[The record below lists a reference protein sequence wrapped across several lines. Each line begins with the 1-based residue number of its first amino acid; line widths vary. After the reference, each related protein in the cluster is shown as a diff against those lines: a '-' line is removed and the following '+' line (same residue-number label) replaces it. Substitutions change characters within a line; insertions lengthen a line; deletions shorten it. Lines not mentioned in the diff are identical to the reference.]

1 MTINE
6 KTDIPSL
13 VAPVHADIALN
24 FDAHLELTRRIIR
37 QRSISADGSGIQE
50 MAELVAE
57 LLRELGA
64 GAEVIPTAG
73 FPVVLGELDAGA
85 PRTLLVYGMYDTMPV
100 EGETWLCD
108 PFAGEVIDL
117 PGLGPSLVARGAE
130 NSKGSLAAFLNMV
143 KSWQAVHGRLPVNLK
158 FIIEG
163 EEELGSPSLP
173 AFVERHREQLRADA
187 ALYPSFSQTR
197 TGKTVL
203 KLGYKGIAFFRL
215 RVRGGEW
222 GGPRSRAVH
231 SSRAVWYHSPTIVLA
246 EALASLWSADQRRI
260 LINGYYDDVA
270 PIPPED
276 EPLLEKLA
284 ASFDSENELLD
295 DDVAKFKWELSGI
308 ELLKKYLYEPSLNI
322 CGIQS
327 GSVLGSKTI
336 LPHEAVANIDFRLVP
351 NQRAERIHELLK
363 AHLDRHGFSQV
374 EIELDDTTA
383 WARTPVSAPVVQ
395 AAIRACRDFGLEP
408 EIWPHQAGSSPMYL
422 FTDTLRIPTV
432 PFGLGHGG
440 GAHAPNEYVTLKG
453 LELCCKSFASFIGH
467 WANDE

>member
-1 MTINE
+1 MTINQAS
-6 KTDIPSL
+6 DISAL
-13 VAPVHADIALN
+13 VAPVHAEIERN
-24 FDAHLELTRRIIR
+24 FAAHLELTRRIIR
-37 QRSISADGSGIQE
+37 QRSISADGSGIPE
-50 MAELVAE
+50 MAELLAQ

-64 GAEVIPTAG
+64 SAEVIPTAG
-73 FPVVLGELDAGA
+73 FPVVLGELNASA

-100 EGETWLCD
+100 EGETWSCD
-108 PFAGEVIDL
+108 PFAGQVIDL
-117 PGLGPSLVARGAE
+117 PGLGPCLVARGSE

-173 AFVERHREQLRADA
+173 AFVERYREQLRADA

-197 TGKTVL
+197 AGKVVL

-246 EALASLWSADQRRI
+246 QALASLWSADQRRI
-260 LINGYYDDVA
+260 LIDGFYADVA
-270 PIPPED
+270 PLPSED

-295 DDVAKFKWELSGI
+295 DDVKKFKWDVDGLD
-308 ELLKKYLYEPSLNI
+308 LLKKYLYEPSLNI
-322 CGIQS
+322 CGIAS

-336 LPHEAVANIDFRLVP
+336 LPHEAVANVDFRLVP
-351 NQRAERIHELLK
+351 NQRAERIHELLQ
-363 AHLDRHGFSQV
+363 AHLNQHGFSQV
-374 EIELDDTTA
+374 EIELDDTTS
-383 WARTPVSAPVVQ
+383 WARTTVTAPVVQ
-395 AAIRACRDFGLEP
+395 AAIHACSDFGLEP

-422 FTDTLRIPTV
+422 FTQTLGIPTV

-440 GAHAPNEYVTLKG
+440 GAHAPNEYVTLHG
-453 LELCCKSFASFIGH
+453 LELCCKSFASFLAH
-467 WANDE
+467 WANKG